1 MGLTLAVLIFLPILA
16 KINRMLNDELGLY
29 WAIADENGQKTK
41 FLHDLFKP
49 SDVATLMNADRKTTS
64 LTIFSSL
71 IM

>member
-1 MGLTLAVLIFLPILA
+1 
-16 KINRMLNDELGLY
+16 MLNDELGLY